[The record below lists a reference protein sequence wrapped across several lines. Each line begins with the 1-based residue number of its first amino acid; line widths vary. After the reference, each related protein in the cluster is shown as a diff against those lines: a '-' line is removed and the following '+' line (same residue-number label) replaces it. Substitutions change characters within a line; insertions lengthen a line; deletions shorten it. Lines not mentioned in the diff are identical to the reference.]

1 MKPTDG
7 ITLVRLHVIHFD
19 DTGLKYFFSIRR
31 IQTVCLAL
39 RGKTDLVNR
48 RPGQCSMHSIIL
60 NLFQRN
66 VLST

>member
-7 ITLVRLHVIHFD
+7 ITPVRLHVIHFD
-19 DTGLKYFFSIRR
+19 DTGLKYFFSVRR
-31 IQTVCLAL
+31 MQTVCVAL
-39 RGKTDLVNR
+39 RGNPDFVSR
-48 RPGQCSMHSIIL
+48 RPGQCSMPSIIL

>member
-7 ITLVRLHVIHFD
+7 RTPVRLHIIHFD
-19 DTGLKYFFSIRR
+19 DAELKYFFSVKR
-31 IQTVCLAL
+31 IQTVCLTL
-39 RGKTDLVNR
+39 RGNTDFVSR
-48 RPGQCSMHSIIL
+48 RPGQCCMRSIIL